1 MSNTEPKSLPKVLSV
16 NINVWRDDSAIRTL
30 PEIFSCWENK
40 SLAQIYTRAGIP
52 CTKVC
57 DEFLRI
63 NENAI
68 IKSIYNRK
76 VKTAT
81 RVYNAEALSKGES
94 EELRKEQQ
102 RYKKAAKRHSWF
114 MTLCRDIVWCLGK
127 WKSKELDEYIDM
139 VNPDVLF
146 IPIYPVVYMAR
157 LQKYIIKRT
166 GKPVV
171 GYLADD
177 NFSYKVCG
185 KNIFAYIHRFWLRKG
200 TIDLIKS
207 CDKLFVIAPKTKEEC
222 KELFGKD
229 SEFLTKAIDFTE
241 IEYTAH
247 KVTSPIKMVYAGKL
261 IIGRD
266 KALMKI
272 AEAVAKINE
281 KDIKIT
287 FDVYAPGGPT
297 DEFLDVFQSKGCR
310 FMGSVDK
317 EKLDEIQ
324 QESDVLVF
332 AESLDKKHYNAAR
345 LSFSTKITDYFKNG
359 RCILALGSKE
369 IAPMDYLIKEDAAIT
384 ITDYNDIKAKLAE
397 LCQNPQLVAEYGEKA
412 FECGRRNHD
421 AQKVLGNFK
430 KVICELAQNFY

>member
-1 MSNTEPKSLPKVLSV
+1 MSDTQPKSLPKVLSV

-30 PEIFSCWENK
+30 PEIFSCWDSNR
-40 SLAQIYTRAGIP
+40 LAQIYTRAGVP

-57 DEFLRI
+57 HEFLRI

-76 VKTAT
+76 VQTAS
-81 RVYNAEALSKGES
+81 RVYNTEAMSQGES

-102 RYKKAAKRHSWF
+102 RYKQAAKRHSWF
-114 MTLCRDIVWCLGK
+114 MTLCRDIVWSLGK
-127 WKSKELDEYIDM
+127 WKSKELDEYIDS

-146 IPIYPVVYMAR
+146 VPIYPVVYMAR
-157 LQKYIIKRT
+157 LQKYIIRRT

-185 KNIFAYIHRFWLRKG
+185 KNLFAYIHRFWLRKG

-207 CDKLFVIAPKTKEEC
+207 CDRLFVIAPKTKEEC
-222 KELFGKD
+222 KKLFGKE
-229 SEFLTKAIDFTE
+229 SEYLTKAIDFSK
-241 IEYTAH
+241 ISYTAH
-247 KVTSPIKMVYAGKL
+247 KVAPPIKMVYSGKL
-261 IIGRD
+261 NIGRD

-281 KDIKIT
+281 NDTKIT
-287 FDVYAPGGPT
+287 FDVYAPGSPT
-297 DEFLDVFQSKGCR
+297 DEFIKTFEGKGCR

-317 EKLDEIQ
+317 EKLDKVQ

-345 LSFSTKITDYFKNG
+345 LSFSTKITDYLKNG

-384 ITDYNDIKAKLAE
+384 VTDYKDIEGRLRKLCDSPE
-397 LCQNPQLVAEYGEKA
+397 LVDEYSKKA
-412 FECGRRNHD
+412 FDCGKRNHD
-421 AQKVLGNFK
+421 AEKVFGNFK
-430 KVICELAQNFY
+430 KVICDLAHNT